1 MKGLGETRPVRSI
14 VRMKMKLYKY
24 CSSER
29 VDILDACFIRYT
41 QPGAFNDPFETKP
54 YIKKLST
61 PDEFEK
67 TLDELLPEE
76 TKRMYDQLPE
86 LARRVFSFDFVQMQL
101 KKKLENSDAI
111 YKTIERFTPMV
122 RNKMESKLNELLGIL
137 SLTEKPDNLLMW
149 SHYASSHEG
158 FVIGFDTNNR
168 HFDERRG
175 PNDELRYLRKVEY
188 RDQRPQ
194 APLTGL
200 TGVDVFLVKSS
211 QWAYEQEWRIMRALQ
226 EADKVIP
233 AEPYPIHLFKFP
245 TDAVVEVIFGCR
257 MHESCKK
264 RILRILFKSEIF
276 KDVTVLQAVPDE
288 KEFRIRFNELSV

>member
-1 MKGLGETRPVRSI
+1 
-14 VRMKMKLYKY
+14 MKMKLYKY

-29 VDILDACFIRYT
+29 VDILDTCLIRYT

-54 YIKKLST
+54 YIEKLST

-86 LARRVFSFDFVQMQL
+86 LARRVFSFDFVQMQV
-101 KKKLENSDAI
+101 KKKQEDTSQTM
-111 YKTIERFTPMV
+111 YESIELFTPML
-122 RNKMESKLNELLGIL
+122 RNIMDRKLNELLGIL

-149 SHYASSHEG
+149 SHYTNSHEG
-158 FVIGFDTNNR
+158 FVIGFDANNQ

-211 QWAYEQEWRIMRALQ
+211 QWAYEHEWRIMRALP
-226 EADKVIP
+226 EAAKVIP

-245 TDAVVEVIFGCR
+245 TDAVAEVIFGCR
-257 MHESCKK
+257 MHESYKHT
-264 RILRILFKSEIF
+264 ILDILFKSESF
-276 KDVTVLQAVPDE
+276 NDVRVLQAVPDE
-288 KEFRIRFNELSV
+288 KEFRIRFNELFV

>member
-1 MKGLGETRPVRSI
+1 MRPVNSI

-29 VDILDACFIRYT
+29 VDILDTCLIRYT
-41 QPGAFNDPFETKP
+41 QPGAFNDPFEIKP
-54 YIKKLST
+54 YIAKLST

-67 TLDELLPEE
+67 VLGELLPEE

-86 LARRVFSFDFVQMQL
+86 LARRVFSFDFVQMQV
-101 KKKLENSDAI
+101 KKKQEDARQDM
-111 YKTIERFTPMV
+111 YESMELFTPML
-122 RNKMESKLNELLGIL
+122 RNIMSRKMNELLGIL
-137 SLTEKPDNLLMW
+137 TLTEKPDNLLMW
-149 SHYASSHEG
+149 SHYADSHEG
-158 FVIGFDTNNR
+158 FVIGFDSNNR
-168 HFDERRG
+168 HFDERKG

-200 TGVDVFLVKSS
+200 TDVDVFLVKSS
-211 QWAYEQEWRIMRALQ
+211 QWEYEQEWRILRALQ
-226 EADKVIP
+226 EADKVIH
-233 AEPYPIHLFKFP
+233 AEDYPIHLFKFP
-245 TDAVVEVIFGCR
+245 SDAVVEVIFGCR
-257 MHESCKK
+257 MHESCKQ

-288 KEFRIRFNELSV
+288 KEFRIRFNEISV